1 MKDQG
6 WLIWYRTYLQSDAWK
21 RKRAKVLK
29 GAGYKCEVC
38 HRNKATNV
46 HHLSYD
52 RVGKNPKRRRA
63 REIMPLR
70 IGGILVRRG
79 DLIATCYACHD
90 KLHGGKLTE
99 RRTSKK
105 KRFPWWKTMLG
116 MKG

>member
-1 MKDQG
+1 MRLLVKVDFAIDGRRPTSVEQADIVRRVVTEWPTWEYTYGSKTDPGALLVSPDMRVAMKDQG

-52 RVGKNPKRRRA
+52 RVGKNPKR
-63 REIMPLR
+63 P
-70 IGGILVRRG
+70 
-79 DLIATCYACHD
+79 
-90 KLHGGKLTE
+90 
-99 RRTSKK
+99 
-105 KRFPWWKTMLG
+105 
-116 MKG
+116 